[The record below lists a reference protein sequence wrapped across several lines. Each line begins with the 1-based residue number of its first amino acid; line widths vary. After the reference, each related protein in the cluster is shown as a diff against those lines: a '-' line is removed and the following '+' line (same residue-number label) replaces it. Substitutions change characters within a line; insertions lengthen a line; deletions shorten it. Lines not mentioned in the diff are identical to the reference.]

1 MYGWFDFPFF
11 LDRPQWVGAH
21 IPTRPPV
28 VMIGLLVALLVKP
41 ETCFLDSSIIL
52 VNVKV
57 NKRYIV
63 GSLTKPRNC
72 KKTNFSGEA
81 KN

>member
-1 MYGWFDFPFF
+1 MMLPGQLVSSEYIDS
-11 LDRPQWVGAH
+11 H
-21 IPTRPPV
+21 IKSRTSAKSL
-28 VMIGLLVALLVKP
+28 ISCLCLS
-41 ETCFLDSSIIL
+41 TIYSDDSRVFANDGIQ
-52 VNVKV
+52 
-57 NKRYIV
+57 IV

>member
-1 MYGWFDFPFF
+1 MVLKSILLLSLANDVTSSDKNIVIIWLKHICNLKFF
-11 LDRPQWVGAH
+11 AQH
-21 IPTRPPV
+21 NI
-28 VMIGLLVALLVKP
+28 
-41 ETCFLDSSIIL
+41 
-52 VNVKV
+52 
-57 NKRYIV
+57 